1 MALLHTKFE
10 EEQKEVCIISLDQLR
25 LEDDEEVKVQDD
37 EGEDD
42 DAEEDCVNLE
52 EELLDEVNVL
62 PYDGVSKET
71 HELVQKALQS
81 AEITKCLSKLTPS
94 S

>member
-1 MALLHTKFE
+1 M
-10 EEQKEVCIISLDQLR
+10 DQLR
-25 LEDDEEVKVQDD
+25 LEDDEEVKAQDD
-37 EGEDD
+37 DGEDD
-42 DAEEDCVNLE
+42 DVDSINLQ

-81 AEITKCLSKLTPS
+81 AEIAKCLSKLTPAS
-94 S
+94 

>member
-25 LEDDEEVKVQDD
+25 LEDDEEVKAQDD
-37 EGEDD
+37 DGEDD
-42 DAEEDCVNLE
+42 DADSINLQ
-52 EELLDEVNVL
+52 EELLDEVSVL

-71 HELVQKALQS
+71 HELVQKALHS
-81 AEITKCLSKLTPS
+81 AEITKCLSKLTPAS
-94 S
+94 

>member
-1 MALLHTKFE
+1 M
-10 EEQKEVCIISLDQLR
+10 DQLK

-37 EGEDD
+37 DGEDD
-42 DAEEDCVNLE
+42 DVDSVNLQ
-52 EELLDEVNVL
+52 EELLDEVSVL

-81 AEITKCLSKLTPS
+81 AEITKCLSKLTPAS
-94 S
+94 